1 MLQKDTACVQA
12 GGQPQG
18 RFFYAPSIG
27 SCRLKKTPFC
37 SASKAYYATRS
48 NTICTTLGC
57 PAFDA

>member
-27 SCRLKKTPFC
+27 LCRLKKTPFC
-37 SASKAYYATRS
+37 SASKAYYATWP
-48 NTICTTLGC
+48 NTI
-57 PAFDA
+57 